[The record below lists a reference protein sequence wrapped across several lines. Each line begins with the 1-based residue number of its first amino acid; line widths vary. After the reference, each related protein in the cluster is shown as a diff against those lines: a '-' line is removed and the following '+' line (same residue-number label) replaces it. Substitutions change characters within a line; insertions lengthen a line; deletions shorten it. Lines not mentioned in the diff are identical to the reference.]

1 MSHDGTGRYVPVRTG
16 TSKCPKVRTRT
27 YLTAYKAVQ
36 GSTERYRAVQNGT
49 GQYTKW
55 YKAVHGG
62 TCQYTV
68 CICAGPRAGPGAWG
82 AADFGAL
89 LKSLHSLH
97 QQWLQLQVIACT
109 NSFIHPLV
117 LLPAPPLPRALRLPP
132 AAAAAGNAAAGA
144 WPAAAAAATGGVH
157 IPIPPAPPSA
167 GGGAAGGTSACGG
180 EAVFEV
186 TVLVV
191 MNGIGRR
198 RGV

>member
-1 MSHDGTGRYVPVRTG
+1 MTVQVGTYRYVLVQAINQKYVRVRTSLRTRRYRSVQNGTGQYT
-16 TSKCPKVRTRT
+16 K
-27 YLTAYKAVQ
+27 
-36 GSTERYRAVQNGT
+36 RYRAVQNGT

-97 QQWLQLQVIACT
+97 QQWLQLQVFACT

-132 AAAAAGNAAAGA
+132 AAAAASNAAAGA
-144 WPAAAAAATGGVH
+144 WPAAAEAATGGVTSRY
-157 IPIPPAPPSA
+157 PLPRPRQA
-167 GGGAAGGTSACGG
+167 GGRQEGRQHVAAKRC
-180 EAVFEV
+180 
-186 TVLVV
+186 LW
-191 MNGIGRR
+191 
-198 RGV
+198 

>member
-1 MSHDGTGRYVPVRTG
+1 MTVQVGTYWYVLVQAINQKYVRVRTSLRTRRYRSVQNGTGQYT
-16 TSKCPKVRTRT
+16 K
-27 YLTAYKAVQ
+27 
-36 GSTERYRAVQNGT
+36 RYRAVQNGT

-117 LLPAPPLPRALRLPP
+117 LLPAPTLPRALRLPP

-144 WPAAAAAATGGVH
+144 WPAAAEAATGGVTSRY
-157 IPIPPAPPSA
+157 PLPRPRPAE
-167 GGGAAGGTSACGG
+167 GRQEGRQHVAAKLC
-180 EAVFEV
+180 
-186 TVLVV
+186 L
-191 MNGIGRR
+191 R
-198 RGV
+198 